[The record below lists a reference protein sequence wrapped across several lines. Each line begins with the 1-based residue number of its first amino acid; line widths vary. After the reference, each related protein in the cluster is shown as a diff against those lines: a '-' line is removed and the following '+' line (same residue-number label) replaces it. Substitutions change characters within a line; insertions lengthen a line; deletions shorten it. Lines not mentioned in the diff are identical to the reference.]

1 MIAKIILT
9 IILLI
14 GVIKPNL
21 SIRLF
26 EFWKLGR
33 KEVSQTTLT
42 TTRIM
47 SVIAIII
54 VWIML

>member
-1 MIAKIILT
+1 MISKIILT

-14 GVIKPNL
+14 GVIKPKL

-42 TTRIM
+42 VTRIM
-47 SVIAIII
+47 
-54 VWIML
+54 